1 MKLLRTVALFAI
13 CLTALLSAAGCSEK
27 GTESFNA
34 VITEITEDGITA
46 RPFEDEEILK
56 KASVIRLDQSV
67 LSANPVPDFLPGDTA
82 RIVWNGKVKKGEPA
96 SLEHVFA
103 VYSLPPCTVKNCSM
117 PEMNISATPPQTD
130 GFWAF
135 WPSIST

>member
-56 KASVIRLDQSV
+56 SLYFPPIR
-67 LSANPVPDFLPGDTA
+67 F
-82 RIVWNGKVKKGEPA
+82 RIFYPA
-96 SLEHVFA
+96 IRRALCGTE
-103 VYSLPPCTVKNCSM
+103 K
-117 PEMNISATPPQTD
+117 
-130 GFWAF
+130 
-135 WPSIST
+135 

>member
-67 LSANPVPDFLPGDTA
+67 LRF
-82 RIVWNGKVKKGEPA
+82 RIFYPA
-96 SLEHVFA
+96 IRRALCGTE
-103 VYSLPPCTVKNCSM
+103 K
-117 PEMNISATPPQTD
+117 
-130 GFWAF
+130 
-135 WPSIST
+135 

>member
-103 VYSLPPCTVKNCSM
+103 VYSLPPLYLSL
-117 PEMNISATPPQTD
+117 IH
-130 GFWAF
+130 
-135 WPSIST
+135 I